1 MELRPAS
8 AMASASSALLLRR
21 TVARKDCG
29 VTDDQSATDGQ
40 RDLGRGGGGTRAAAD
55 VDDG

>member
-8 AMASASSALLLRR
+8 AMASASSALLLLRA
-21 TVARKDCG
+21 VARKERG
-29 VTDDQSATDGQ
+29 VTTDQSATEGQ
-40 RDLGRGGGGTRAAAD
+40 RDLSLGGGGTLAAAD